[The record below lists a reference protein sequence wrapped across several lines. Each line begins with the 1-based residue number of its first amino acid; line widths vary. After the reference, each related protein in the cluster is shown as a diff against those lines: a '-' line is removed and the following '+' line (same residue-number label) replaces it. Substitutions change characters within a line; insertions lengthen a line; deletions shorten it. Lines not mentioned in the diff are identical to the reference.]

1 MPSLSELRQDLVTGA
16 WIVVATGRA
25 KRPDDFKSKIIQKP
39 NGNDESCFFCDM
51 AKLTKPIL
59 VYEKSEGDWTL
70 AVIPNKYPA
79 FDYSRK
85 LDRRTEGPFS
95 VVNGVGYHE
104 VIITRD
110 HAKHIALMS
119 TAQVMEIINAY
130 QDRYLNLMNKRFVD
144 YISIFHNH
152 GAAAGASVSH
162 PHSQLIAM
170 PVIDPDVYRSL
181 NGSANYWHQNKACV
195 HCVMIDWERE
205 DRKRIVFEN
214 KDFIAFCPF
223 ASRSAFE
230 ARIYPKFHAPY
241 FERITPESK
250 IQLAE
255 ALRIV
260 LAKVNAGLDNPPYN
274 FFLHTAPCDGKDYPH
289 YHWHFEIMPKT
300 SIWAGFE
307 LSTGIEISTIEPEK
321 AAEFLRE
328 QKV

>member
-1 MPSLSELRQDLVTGA
+1 VSLSELRQDLVSGA
-16 WIVVATGRA
+16 WVVIATSRA

-39 NGNDESCFFCDM
+39 DDSSEENCFFCD
-51 AKLTKPIL
+51 AVNKTKPLLI
-59 VYEKSEGDWTL
+59 YEKSAGDWTL

-79 FDYSRK
+79 FDFSTK

-119 TAQVMEIINAY
+119 TPQVMEIINAY
-130 QDRYLNLMNKRFVD
+130 QERYLNLMNKRFVD

-152 GAAAGASVSH
+152 GAAAGASISH

-170 PVIDPDVYRSL
+170 PIVDPDVHRSL
-181 NGSANYWHQNKACV
+181 NGSANYWHQNKECV
-195 HCVMIDWERE
+195 HCVMIEWEKS
-205 DRKRIVFEN
+205 DKKRIVFEN
-214 KDFIAFCPF
+214 KDFVAFCPF
-223 ASRSAFE
+223 ASRAAFE
-230 ARIYPKFHAPY
+230 VRIYPKFHSPY

-260 LAKVNAGLDNPPYN
+260 LAKINLGLDNPAYN

-328 QKV
+328 QEV

>member
-1 MPSLSELRQDLVTGA
+1 MPSSSELRQDLVSGA
-16 WIVVATGRA
+16 WTVIATGRA
-25 KRPDDFKSKIIQKP
+25 KRPDDFKSKKDQKP
-39 NGNDESCFFCDM
+39 NENGGDCFFCDTTKQ
-51 AKLTKPIL
+51 AKPVL
-59 VYEKSEGDWTL
+59 VYEKSKGDWTL
-70 AVIPNKYPA
+70 VVVPNKYPA
-79 FDYSRK
+79 FDYSKK

-104 VIITRD
+104 VLITRD
-110 HAKHIALMS
+110 HTKHIALMS

-130 QDRYLNLMNKRFVD
+130 QERYLNLMNKRFVD

-152 GAAAGASVSH
+152 GKEAGASVNH

-181 NGSANYWHQNKACV
+181 NGSDNYWHQNKECV
-195 HCVMIDWERE
+195 HCVMIDWEKE
-205 DRKRIVFEN
+205 DKKRIIFEN

-230 ARIYPKFHAPY
+230 VRIYPKFHAPY
-241 FERITPESK
+241 FERITPISK

-260 LAKVNAGLDNPPYN
+260 LAKINAGLDNPPYN

-328 QKV
+328 QKI

>member
-1 MPSLSELRQDLVTGA
+1 MSSLSEIRQDLVSGA
-16 WIVVATGRA
+16 WVVIATGRA
-25 KRPDDFKSKIIQKP
+25 KRPDDFKNKKDQKP
-39 NGNDESCFFCDM
+39 NENGGECFFCDM
-51 AKLTKPIL
+51 SKQAKPVL
-59 VYEKSEGDWTL
+59 VYEKSKGDWTV
-70 AVIPNKYPA
+70 AVVPNKYPA
-79 FDYSRK
+79 FDYSKK

-119 TAQVMEIINAY
+119 TVQVMEIINAY
-130 QDRYLNLMNKRFVD
+130 QERYLNLMNKRFVD

-152 GAAAGASVSH
+152 GKEAGASVNH

-181 NGSANYWHQNKACV
+181 NGSDNYWHQNKECV
-195 HCVMIDWERE
+195 HCVMIDWEKE
-205 DRKRIVFEN
+205 NKKRVIFEN

-241 FERITPESK
+241 FERITPAGK

-260 LAKVNAGLDNPPYN
+260 LAKINIGLDNPPYN

>member
-1 MPSLSELRQDLVTGA
+1 MPSLSELRQDLVSGA
-16 WIVVATGRA
+16 WVVIATSRA
-25 KRPDDFKSKIIQKP
+25 KRPDDFKTKTIQKP
-39 NGNDESCFFCDM
+39 KDSLEKCFFCD
-51 AKLTKPIL
+51 AVKSAKPIM
-59 VYEKSEGDWTL
+59 VYEKSEGDWSL

-79 FDYSRK
+79 FDHSTK
-85 LDRRTEGPFS
+85 LDRRMEGPFS

-110 HAKHIALMS
+110 HDKHIALMA

-130 QDRYLNLMNKRFVD
+130 QERYVNLMNKRFVD

-152 GAAAGASVSH
+152 GKEAGASISH

-181 NGSANYWHQNKACV
+181 KGSENYWHQNKKCV
-195 HCVMIDWERE
+195 HCVMIEWERE
-205 DRKRIVFEN
+205 DKKRIVFEN
-214 KDFIAFCPF
+214 EDFIAFCPF

-230 ARIYPKFHAPY
+230 VRIYPKFHAPY

-250 IQLAE
+250 IRLAE
-255 ALRIV
+255 SLRIV
-260 LAKVNAGLDNPPYN
+260 LAKIYSGLDNPPYN

-307 LSTGIEISTIEPEK
+307 LGTGIEISTIEPEK

>member
-1 MPSLSELRQDLVTGA
+1 MSFSELRQDIVTGA
-16 WIVVATGRA
+16 WVVVATSRA
-25 KRPDDFKSKIIQKP
+25 KRPDDFRRKAIDKP
-39 NGNDESCFFCDM
+39 SENKDGCIFCDRSKQ
-51 AKLTKPIL
+51 AKPLL
-59 VYEKSEGDWTL
+59 VYEKSEKDWSL
-70 AVIPNKYPA
+70 VVIPNKYPA
-79 FDYSRK
+79 FDYSATLNK
-85 LDRRTEGPFS
+85 RTEGPFAI
-95 VVNGVGYHE
+95 VTGVGYHE

-110 HAKHIALMS
+110 HEKHIALM
-119 TAQVMEIINAY
+119 TTPQVMEIMNAY
-130 QDRYLNLMNKRFVD
+130 QERYLNLMNKRFVD

-152 GAAAGASVSH
+152 GREAGASLVH

-181 NGSANYWHQNKACV
+181 NGSDNYWHKNKKCV
-195 HCVMIDWERE
+195 HCVMIEWEKE
-205 DRKRIVFEN
+205 DKKRLIFEN

-223 ASRSAFE
+223 VSRAAFE
-230 ARIYPKFHAPY
+230 VRIYPKYHAPY

-255 ALRIV
+255 ALRIS
-260 LAKVNAGLDNPPYN
+260 LAKINIGLDNPPYN

-289 YHWHFEIMPKT
+289 YHWHFEILPKT

-328 QKV
+328 QDVI

>member
-1 MPSLSELRQDLVTGA
+1 MPSLSELRQDLVSGA
-16 WIVVATGRA
+16 WVVIATGRS
-25 KRPDDFKSKIIQKP
+25 KRPDDFKNKQEQKP
-39 NGNDESCFFCDM
+39 DENLADCFFCDT
-51 AKLTKPIL
+51 AKLPKSVLI
-59 VYEKSEGDWTL
+59 YEKSPGDWSL
-70 AVIPNKYPA
+70 AVVPNKYPA
-79 FDYSRK
+79 FDCSNK
-85 LDRRTEGPFS
+85 LDRRMEGPFS

-104 VIITRD
+104 VIITRAHD
-110 HAKHIALMS
+110 KHIALLS

-152 GAAAGASVSH
+152 GRAAGASISH

-181 NGSANYWHQNKACV
+181 NGSENYWHQNKKCV
-195 HCVMIDWERE
+195 HCVMISWEKE
-205 DRKRIVFEN
+205 NKKRVVFEN

-230 ARIYPKFHAPY
+230 VRIYPKFHAPY
-241 FERITPESK
+241 FERITPESR

-255 ALRIV
+255 TLRMV
-260 LAKVNAGLDNPPYN
+260 LSKINIGLDNPPYN
-274 FFLHTAPCDGKDYPH
+274 FFIHTAPCDGKDYPH

-328 QKV
+328 QNV

>member
-1 MPSLSELRQDLVTGA
+1 MSLSELRQDLVTGA

-25 KRPDDFKSKIIQKP
+25 KRPDDFKNKKEQKP
-39 NGNDESCFFCDM
+39 DENLADCFFCDAAKM
-51 AKLTKPIL
+51 AKPVL

-119 TAQVMEIINAY
+119 TTQVMEIVNAY

-152 GAAAGASVSH
+152 GKEAGASVSH

-181 NGSANYWHQNKACV
+181 NGSDNYWHQNKECV
-195 HCVMIDWERE
+195 HCVMINWEKE
-205 DRKRIVFEN
+205 NKKRIIFEN

-241 FERITPESK
+241 FERITPASK

-260 LAKVNAGLDNPPYN
+260 LAKINIGLDNPPYN

-328 QKV
+328 QEI

>member
-1 MPSLSELRQDLVTGA
+1 MPSLSELRQDLVSGA
-16 WIVVATGRA
+16 WVVIATGRS
-25 KRPDDFKSKIIQKP
+25 KRPDDFKSKIIKTP
-39 NGNDESCFFCDM
+39 NDKQGDCLFCDLSKQ
-51 AKLTKPIL
+51 AKPIL
-59 VYEKSEGDWTL
+59 IYEKSDGDWTV
-70 AVIPNKYPA
+70 AVVPNKYPA
-79 FDYSRK
+79 FDYSKK

-95 VVNGVGYHE
+95 IVSGVGYHE

-110 HAKHIALMS
+110 HTKHIALMS
-119 TAQVMEIINAY
+119 TGQVMELVNAY
-130 QDRYLNLMNKRFVD
+130 QERYLNLMNKRFVD
-144 YISIFHNH
+144 YITIFHNH
-152 GAAAGASVSH
+152 GRAAGASVDH

-170 PVIDPDVYRSL
+170 PIIDPDVRRSL
-181 NGSANYWHQNKACV
+181 DGSEAYWRRNKKCV
-195 HCVMIDWERE
+195 HCVIIDWEKE
-205 DRKRIVFEN
+205 SRKRIVFEN

-223 ASRSAFE
+223 ASRIAFS

-241 FERITPESK
+241 FERITPASK

-255 ALRIV
+255 ALKTV
-260 LAKVNAGLDNPPYN
+260 LAKINIGLDNPAYN

-307 LSTGIEISTIEPEK
+307 LGTGIEISTIEPEK

>member
-16 WIVVATGRA
+16 WVVVATSRA
-25 KRPDDFKSKIIQKP
+25 KRPDDFKTKAVQKP
-39 NGNDESCFFCDM
+39 NDDHKDCFFCDTEKL
-51 AKLTKPIL
+51 AKPLL
-59 VYEKSEGDWTL
+59 VYEKSKGDWTV

-79 FDYSRK
+79 FDYSKK
-85 LDRRTEGPFS
+85 LDRRTEGPYS
-95 VVNGVGYHE
+95 IVNGVGYHE

-110 HAKHIALMS
+110 HARHIALMS
-119 TAQVMEIINAY
+119 VSQVMEIINAY
-130 QDRYLNLMNKRFVD
+130 QERYLDLMNKRFVD

-152 GAAAGASVSH
+152 GKEAGASINH

-181 NGSANYWHQNKACV
+181 KGSENYWHNNKKCV
-195 HCVMIDWERE
+195 HCVMIDWEKE
-205 DRKRIVFEN
+205 DKKRIVFEN

-223 ASRSAFE
+223 VSRSAFE
-230 ARIYPKFHAPY
+230 VRIYPKFHAPY

-255 ALRIV
+255 ALKTT
-260 LAKVNAGLDNPPYN
+260 LAKINIGLDNPPYN

-321 AAEFLRE
+321 AAEFLIE
-328 QKV
+328 QKF